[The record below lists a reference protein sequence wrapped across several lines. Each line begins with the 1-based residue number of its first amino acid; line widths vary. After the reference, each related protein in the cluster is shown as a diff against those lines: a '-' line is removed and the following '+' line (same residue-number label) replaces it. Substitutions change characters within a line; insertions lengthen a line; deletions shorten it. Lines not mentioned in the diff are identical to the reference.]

1 MAMPTKPVATTDPN
15 QKMFQSMA
23 YTFPLMTVVL
33 GAQFPSGLT
42 LYWIAT
48 TTFQIVQQ
56 YFVSGWGQLPKY
68 LPFLRTIPTPA
79 DKDMKRETK
88 EALQEERADMAKLDE
103 RAGVT
108 ASGDD
113 GNGGTNGQG
122 RRRGRRRGRR

>member
-1 MAMPTKPVATTDPN
+1 MTQPMPYP
-15 QKMFQSMA
+15 
-23 YTFPLMTVVL
+23 FPLITVVI
-33 GAQFPSGLT
+33 GAQFPAGLT
-42 LYWIAT
+42 PYWIT
-48 TTFQIVQQ
+48 TTLFQIVQQ

-103 RAGVT
+103 RAGGT

-113 GNGGTNGQG
+113 VNGGTNG
-122 RRRGRRRGRR
+122 